1 MFLKL
6 RPLKLMFIK
15 LRPLKLMFLKFRP
28 LKCGLPKLKAPERA
42 GERRGTTWEKIPA
55 RAG

>member
-1 MFLKL
+1 MSLKF
-6 RPLKLMFIK
+6 RPLKLMFQK
-15 LRPLKLMFLKFRP
+15 LRP

-42 GERRGTTWEKIPA
+42 GKSRGTACEKTPA

>member
-6 RPLKLMFIK
+6 RPLE
-15 LRPLKLMFLKFRP
+15 LMFLTFWP
-28 LKCGLPKLKAPERA
+28 LKCGLLKLKAPERA